1 MSVKQ
6 IRWHAAVLAATVIA
20 VLAVM
25 FALATVTSNAAEV
38 TKDDIYD
45 PASNTYTLSDGDVY
59 GEVIELAD
67 NTDTTIVVNG
77 TNKLTAG
84 TEERPQCIYGGGNLK
99 IIGDGTLELT
109 NGPIF
114 CNDLTIGGKVK
125 LVVDGRPGLYT
136 SGIVTIENAEIE
148 LKNGYMSCGSSS
160 DKSRKH
166 VFNNAHLKI
175 TDAPGLT
182 LGSDAVLTNCDITT
196 ENSWIGGFGVDVT
209 IDGGTYNISSN
220 PTAPGMQFT
229 DCKTIIKN
237 AAIRTN
243 AFFSNTKLEMTNTSF
258 EFVGGNA
265 TTNAPA
271 ILGSDAVISG
281 CKLKIDGGIAYAGI
295 YLDKNVIIKD
305 NTEIDIKCK
314 NFGIYCENIQII
326 HSGGKIQA
334 TGPDAY
340 AAIAG
345 VKWDSSASSYS
356 AGSLSL
362 ESVDVKEPANHS
374 IDKASLKIS
383 SYSQPLEI
391 MTILDGEAPATTVVL
406 EAQHNW
412 DSGKVTKQPTAAE
425 EGVKTYTCSICGAT
439 RTEAIPKLTPQAPAT
454 GADGTVFGKG
464 ASVEAAEA
472 AILALPND
480 NDPAGT
486 AFGLL
491 QLKATKVTKNSIKLK
506 WKAVPGATKYILFA
520 NKCGTGNKYKKLGEV
535 TGTSYTAT
543 QAAGAAIR
551 KGTYYKFMM
560 IAADS
565 SGKVVSTSKTV
576 HAATKGGKVG
586 NHKKV
591 TVKKSV
597 TKKAKKLKKG
607 KTLKLKAKA
616 VPQARKLKVKKHR
629 AIKYETS
636 NPAVAKVS
644 GKGTVKGVG
653 KGTCYVYAYAQ
664 NGTCAKVKVT
674 VK

>member
-45 PASNTYTLSDGDVY
+45 PATNTYNLSDGDVY

-77 TNKLTAG
+77 ENKLTAG
-84 TEERPQCIYGGGNLK
+84 SAEHSQCIYGSGNLK
-99 IIGDGTLELT
+99 IIGEGTLELT

-148 LKNGYMSCGSSS
+148 LKNGYMTCGSST

-166 VFNNAHLKI
+166 VFNNSRLKI
-175 TDAPGLT
+175 TDTPGLS
-182 LGSDAVLTNCDITT
+182 LGSDTVLTNCNITT
-196 ENSWIGGFGVDVT
+196 ENSWISGSGINVT

-220 PTAPGMQFT
+220 PTAPGMTFT
-229 DCKTIIKN
+229 NGKTIIKD
-237 AAIRTN
+237 AVIRTN
-243 AFFSNTKLEMTNTSF
+243 AFLENSNLEMTNTSL
-258 EFVGGNA
+258 EFIGGHA

-271 ILGSDAVISG
+271 MLGGDAVISG

-295 YLDKNVIIKD
+295 YLNKNVIIRD

-314 NFGIYCENIQII
+314 NFGIYGENIQII
-326 HSGGKIQA
+326 HSGGKIEA
-334 TGPDAY
+334 TDPDAY

-345 VKWDSSASSYS
+345 VKRDSSASSYS

-374 IDKASLKIS
+374 IDKASLKMS
-383 SYSQPLEI
+383 SYSQPFEI

-464 ASVEAAEA
+464 ASV
-472 AILALPND
+472 
-480 NDPAGT
+480 T
-486 AFGLL
+486 A
-491 QLKATKVTKNSIKLK
+491 
-506 WKAVPGATKYILFA
+506 
-520 NKCGTGNKYKKLGEV
+520 
-535 TGTSYTAT
+535 
-543 QAAGAAIR
+543 
-551 KGTYYKFMM
+551 
-560 IAADS
+560 
-565 SGKVVSTSKTV
+565 
-576 HAATKGGKVG
+576 KGGK
-586 NHKKV
+586 
-591 TVKKSV
+591 
-597 TKKAKKLKKG
+597 
-607 KTLKLKAKA
+607 
-616 VPQARKLKVKKHR
+616 
-629 AIKYETS
+629 I
-636 NPAVAKVS
+636 
-644 GKGTVKGVG
+644 
-653 KGTCYVYAYAQ
+653 
-664 NGTCAKVKVT
+664 
-674 VK
+674 